1 MEISE
6 EDFDDYLE
14 HYGTPRH
21 SGRYPWGSGGEDTDT
36 RNASFNDHVND
47 LKRQG
52 MSETDIAKGFGIKS
66 VNSLRAKMSIEKNAQ
81 ISSEIALCQRLSDK
95 GYSNNAISKRTGIPE
110 ATVRSRLA
118 PGAQRKADILLAT
131 SDMLKKQVDE
141 HTYVDVGRGVE
152 QHLNLSDTKLNSS
165 LAVLEEQGYKVYTVR
180 EEQPGTGLKT
190 NIKVLTPPGTSY
202 GDVVRNRSMIT
213 IPFSHTEDGGES
225 YIGIKQPLAIHPDRV
240 GITYAEQGGSN
251 ADGVMFVRPGVKDV
265 ELGGAKY
272 AQVRVQVGDDHYL
285 KGMAMYKDDLPE
297 GVDIQFNTNKSDTG
311 NKLDALKKLD
321 KENPD
326 NPFGATLKRQISEK
340 INGQDVVT
348 SSMNIVNEEGDW
360 GKWSKSIAAQVLSKQ
375 NPTLAKTQLAMTYES
390 RLSEF
395 NSINSMTNPTVKKKL
410 LGSFADQTDAA
421 AVHLKAASLP
431 RMGWHVILPMTSLP
445 ENQIY
450 APNFRNGES
459 VVLIRYPHGGTFEIP
474 ELTVNNNHGPAKQ
487 SLGPKLRDAVVVHP
501 KVAERLSGADFDGD
515 TVLVIPNDQ
524 KKIKTSPAL
533 AELKDFDPKT
543 SYPKYDGMKVMNS
556 QQKAMEMGNISNLI
570 TDMTIQGAP
579 HSDIASAIKH
589 SMVVIDAEK
598 HELNYKQSYVDNG
611 IANLKEKYQG
621 GKRKGASTLISRASG
636 EKRVPRREPT
646 RMSKGGPIDPVT
658 GEKRFT
664 PTGEIN
670 FRTGKLK
677 DLVSKQLAETND
689 AMTLSSGTRIENI
702 YADHSNKLKHL
713 ANQARLAYLRTP
725 NLVYSSSAKKVYTE
739 EVASLNSKLAT
750 AKRNAPLERRAIV
763 LSNAMIRAKK
773 DANPN
778 MDKATLK
785 KIKGQALTTARVRTG
800 AKKQQIK
807 ITPKEWEAIQAGAI
821 SNSKLTEIL
830 DNADLDVVKQLA
842 QPRTATLMTSAK
854 TTRAKQMLDSGYT
867 RSQVADQLGV
877 SLSTLDNAV
886 NPQSEGG

>member
-395 NSINSMTNPTVKKKL
+395 NSDRK
-410 LGSFADQTDAA
+410 
-421 AVHLKAASLP
+421 
-431 RMGWHVILPMTSLP
+431 
-445 ENQIY
+445 
-450 APNFRNGES
+450 S
-459 VVLIRYPHGGTFEIP
+459 VV
-474 ELTVNNNHGPAKQ
+474 
-487 SLGPKLRDAVVVHP
+487 
-501 KVAERLSGADFDGD
+501 
-515 TVLVIPNDQ
+515 
-524 KKIKTSPAL
+524 
-533 AELKDFDPKT
+533 
-543 SYPKYDGMKVMNS
+543 
-556 QQKAMEMGNISNLI
+556 
-570 TDMTIQGAP
+570 
-579 HSDIASAIKH
+579 
-589 SMVVIDAEK
+589 
-598 HELNYKQSYVDNG
+598 
-611 IANLKEKYQG
+611 
-621 GKRKGASTLISRASG
+621 
-636 EKRVPRREPT
+636 
-646 RMSKGGPIDPVT
+646 
-658 GEKRFT
+658 
-664 PTGEIN
+664 
-670 FRTGKLK
+670 
-677 DLVSKQLAETND
+677 
-689 AMTLSSGTRIENI
+689 
-702 YADHSNKLKHL
+702 
-713 ANQARLAYLRTP
+713 
-725 NLVYSSSAKKVYTE
+725 
-739 EVASLNSKLAT
+739 
-750 AKRNAPLERRAIV
+750 
-763 LSNAMIRAKK
+763 
-773 DANPN
+773 
-778 MDKATLK
+778 
-785 KIKGQALTTARVRTG
+785 
-800 AKKQQIK
+800 
-807 ITPKEWEAIQAGAI
+807 
-821 SNSKLTEIL
+821 
-830 DNADLDVVKQLA
+830 
-842 QPRTATLMTSAK
+842 
-854 TTRAKQMLDSGYT
+854 
-867 RSQVADQLGV
+867 
-877 SLSTLDNAV
+877 
-886 NPQSEGG
+886 